1 MSDSKSGA
9 DAHRLILR
17 GSRSAALGFVIRLGA
32 RLLFL
37 WFAARLFGA
46 TLFGAYSVAV
56 AVVEVGV
63 IVGGLGTKRILF
75 KLLDE
80 DRSGRPPVHI
90 VLDAAAAVLVA
101 SLAIVVLIMGTVGLL
116 PREGHAGET
125 ETALLLIAPMI
136 AGQALLDLF
145 GAATRWKHRMRYD
158 VVSRSICEPYAAII
172 AVLAA
177 WALGFRE
184 MGLLVSYWAGTLAA
198 LAYALWGV
206 RRCYGG
212 FSLAGY
218 RLSWGEI
225 RAIVRGNSLAT
236 LNDFLNGGFA
246 RLDLYFVGLLLGEA
260 PAGIYGM
267 ARQLRT
273 PIRQVRQSFD
283 GLLAPMIART
293 LAESSA
299 AETGLATASAARLIL
314 AIQLPLLITLAAI
327 GWPLLHWLGPEFA
340 AGYLAMVM
348 LAAAET
354 IQGAFGVSDLIL
366 LYRRPTLA
374 LSVTCTSAVVNFVGG
389 WLLVREWGIDGA
401 ALAVLLAWIAG
412 ALVRRF
418 ALRRT
423 LGVPAPLLYA
433 AGPIAAAILAALVA
447 TSILRWGPGDV
458 AGYAL
463 ATAAALAAYAL
474 GLWLWLKTSGQT
486 LKLVNFRAGESGN
499 DL

>member
-17 GSRSAALGFVIRLGA
+17 GSRSAALGLVIRLGA

-80 DRSGRPPVHI
+80 DDSGRPPVHV

-101 SLAIVVLIMGTVGLL
+101 SLAIAVLVMATVGLL
-116 PREGHAGET
+116 PRQGHAGET

-158 VVSRSICEPYAAII
+158 VISRSICEPYAAIL

-184 MGLLVSYWAGTLAA
+184 MGLLVSYWAGTLAG

-212 FSLAGY
+212 FALGTY
-218 RLSWGEI
+218 QVSWAKI
-225 RAIVRGNSLAT
+225 RAIVHGNSLAT

-246 RLDLYFVGLLLGEA
+246 RLDLFFVGLLLGEA
-260 PAGIYGM
+260 PAGVYGM

-283 GLLAPMIART
+283 GLLAPMISRT

-299 AETGLATASAARLIL
+299 VETGLATASATRLIL
-314 AIQLPLLITLAAI
+314 AIQLPLLLTLAMI
-327 GWPLLHWLGPEFA
+327 GWPLLAWLGPEFA

-354 IQGAFGVSDLIL
+354 IQGAFGVNDLIL
-366 LYRRPTLA
+366 LYRRPRLA
-374 LSVTCTSAVVNFVGG
+374 LSVTCTSAAVSFIGG
-389 WLLVREWGIDGA
+389 WLLVLQWGIDGA

-412 ALVRRF
+412 ALVRRA

-423 LGVPAPLLYA
+423 LGSAAPLMHS
-433 AGPIAAAILAALVA
+433 AGPLAAASLAAIA
-447 TSILRWGPGDV
+447 GASILRWGPADT

-463 ATAAALAAYAL
+463 ATAAALAVYAL
-474 GLWLWLKTSGQT
+474 ALWLWLRAAGQT
-486 LKLVNFRAGESGN
+486 LKLVNFRAG
-499 DL
+499 